1 MIFVNQFRAPVLNA
15 INVSDHD
22 GNDRFIISLGDGSI
36 QCTNASFQI
45 LFDVPSKNGD
55 FGLRDIISFKN
66 PFKDDKLGDFLIM
79 TDGSML
85 NISMWIKDGSFV
97 VNKGP
102 SKHHGNHHNPHFHHN
117 NNGFNQNFR
126 GKRGGGKRGNSN
138 F

>member
-1 MIFVNQFRAPVLNA
+1 
-15 INVSDHD
+15 
-22 GNDRFIISLGDGSI
+22 
-36 QCTNASFQI
+36 
-45 LFDVPSKNGD
+45 
-55 FGLRDIISFKN
+55 
-66 PFKDDKLGDFLIM
+66 M

-117 NNGFNQNFR
+117 NNGFNPNFR